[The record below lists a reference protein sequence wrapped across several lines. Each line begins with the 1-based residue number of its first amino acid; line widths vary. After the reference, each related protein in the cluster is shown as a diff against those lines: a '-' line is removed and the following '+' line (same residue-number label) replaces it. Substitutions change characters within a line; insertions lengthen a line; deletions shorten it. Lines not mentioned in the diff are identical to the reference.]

1 METLYA
7 LDVALFRA
15 VNDHTGVAFLDA
27 FFIFLTKFNQ
37 SWWIA
42 ALAAIFIF
50 VRRKWEG
57 IMVILLCIVAIALAD
72 QTASHLFKPLVQRTR
87 PCFEL
92 ADVHLLINQPRS
104 FSFASSHAANTAAV
118 ATVLFFFFAPS
129 TRLDKGFV
137 WVMSL
142 YAFLVGLSRVY
153 VGVHY
158 PSDVLGGFLIGIA
171 SGSLTYGA
179 FSYVWK
185 NVIEVRRLKGKS
197 YISNRNTPNHA
208 NRNND

>member
-15 VNDHTGVAFLDA
+15 VNNQTGVAFLDT

-37 SWWIA
+37 SWWVV
-42 ALAAIFIF
+42 ALATVFIF

-57 IMVILLCIVAIALAD
+57 ITVLLLCIVAIVLAD
-72 QTASHLFKPLVQRTR
+72 QTASHFFKPLVQRTR

-92 ADVHLLINQPRS
+92 PDVHLLINQPRS
-104 FSFASSHAANTAAV
+104 FSFASSHAANAAAV
-118 ATVLFFFFAPS
+118 ATVLFFFFSKS
-129 TRLDKGFV
+129 TRLDRGFV

-171 SGSLTYGA
+171 SGMLTYGG

-185 NVIEVRRLKGKS
+185 NVIEVRRLGRKHSDTSDANG
-197 YISNRNTPNHA
+197 SNT
-208 NRNND
+208 

>member
-15 VNDHTGVAFLDA
+15 VNDQTGIAFVDA

-42 ALAAIFIF
+42 ALATVFILI
-50 VRRKWEG
+50 RRKREG
-57 IMVILLCIVAIALAD
+57 LTVLLLCIVAIAIAD
-72 QTASHLFKPLVQRTR
+72 QTASHLFKPLIERTR

-92 ADVHLLINQPRS
+92 ANVHLLINQPRS

-118 ATVLFFFFAPS
+118 ATMLFFFFAKS
-129 TRLDKGFV
+129 TVLDKGFV
-137 WVMSL
+137 LAMSV
-142 YAFLVGLSRVY
+142 YALLVGVSRVY

-158 PSDVLGGFLIGIA
+158 PSDVAGGFLIGA
-171 SGSLTYGA
+171 AGSVLTYGA

-185 NVIEVRRLKGKS
+185 NVIETKRSRAK
-197 YISNRNTPNHA
+197 
-208 NRNND
+208 NNSERIQNQEKT

>member
-7 LDVALFRA
+7 VDVAFFRLI
-15 VNDHTGVAFLDA
+15 NDGTGVPFVDA

-42 ALAAIFIF
+42 ALAAGFI
-50 VRRKWEG
+50 VIRRKWEG
-57 IMVILLCIVAIALAD
+57 ITVLLLCIAAIAIAD
-72 QTASHLFKPLVQRTR
+72 QTASHVFKPLIQRTR

-118 ATVLFFFFAPS
+118 VTVLFFFFAKS
-129 TRLDKGFV
+129 TRLDKIFM
-137 WVMSL
+137 WVMSI
-142 YAFLVGLSRVY
+142 YAFLVGVSRIY

-171 SGSLTYGA
+171 GGGLTYGI
-179 FSYVWK
+179 FSYIWK
-185 NVIEVRRLKGKS
+185 NVVERRRLNKQ
-197 YISNRNTPNHA
+197 NHSKT
-208 NRNND
+208 

>member
-7 LDVALFRA
+7 LDVAIFRA
-15 VNDHTGVAFLDA
+15 INDQTGIAFFDA

-42 ALAAIFIF
+42 LLAAVFIFI
-50 VRRKWEG
+50 RRKREG
-57 IMVILLCIVAIALAD
+57 ITILLLCVVAVAMAD
-72 QTASHLFKPLVQRTR
+72 QVASHFFKPLVQRVR

-92 ADVHLLINQPRS
+92 SDVHLLINQPRS

-118 ATVLFFFFAPS
+118 ATILFFFFAKAS
-129 TRLDKGFV
+129 ALDKGFV
-137 WVMSL
+137 WTMGA
-142 YAFLVGLSRVY
+142 YAFLVGFSRIY

-158 PSDVLGGFLIGIA
+158 PSDVLGGFLIGIV
-171 SGSLTYGA
+171 SGIATYGV

-185 NVIEVRRLKGKS
+185 NVIEMRRLKGE
-197 YISNRNTPNHA
+197 RNYLKP
-208 NRNND
+208 

>member
-15 VNDHTGVAFLDA
+15 VNDQTGIAFFDA
-27 FFIFLTKFNQ
+27 LFIFLTKFNQ
-37 SWWIA
+37 SWGIA

-50 VRRKWEG
+50 IRRKWEG
-57 IMVILLCIVAIALAD
+57 LTVLLLCVVAIAIAD
-72 QTASHLFKPLVQRTR
+72 QTASHLFKPLIQRTR

-92 ADVHLLINQPRS
+92 ADVRVLINQPRS

-118 ATVLFFFFAPS
+118 ATILFFFFAKS
-129 TRLDKGFV
+129 TLLDKSFV
-137 WVMSL
+137 WVMSG
-142 YAFLVGLSRVY
+142 YALMVGLSRIY

-158 PSDVLGGFLIGIA
+158 PSDVMGGFLIGVA
-171 SGSLTYGA
+171 SGAFTYGA

-185 NVIEVRRLKGKS
+185 NVIEVRRLRQKS
-197 YISNRNTPNHA
+197 Q
-208 NRNND
+208 

>member
-15 VNDHTGVAFLDA
+15 VNDQTGVAFLDA

-42 ALAAIFIF
+42 ALATIFIF
-50 VRRKWEG
+50 IRRKWEG
-57 IMVILLCIVAIALAD
+57 VTVLLLCVVAIAIAD

-92 ADVHLLINQPRS
+92 ANVHLLINQVRS

-118 ATVLFFFFAPS
+118 ATVLFFFFARS
-129 TRLDKGFV
+129 RVLDKVFV
-137 WVMSL
+137 WTMSV
-142 YAFLVGLSRVY
+142 YAFLVGLSRIY

-158 PSDVLGGFLIGIA
+158 PSDVLGGFLIGIL
-171 SGSLTYGA
+171 SGMITYGV
-179 FSYVWK
+179 FSYFWK
-185 NVIEVRRLKGKS
+185 NVMERRRL
-197 YISNRNTPNHA
+197 NVQQRNDTREN
-208 NRNND
+208 

>member
-15 VNDHTGVAFLDA
+15 INEQTGVAFLDA

-42 ALAAIFIF
+42 ALATAFIF
-50 VRRKWEG
+50 VRRKKEG
-57 IMVILLCIVAIALAD
+57 LTVLLLCVVAIAIAD
-72 QTASHLFKPLVQRTR
+72 QIASHFFKPLIQRTR

-118 ATVLFFFFAPS
+118 ATMLFFFFAKS
-129 TRLDKGFV
+129 TALDKTFV
-137 WVMSL
+137 WIMSL
-142 YAFLVGLSRVY
+142 YAFLVGLSRIY

-158 PSDVLGGFLIGIA
+158 PSDVLGGFAIGIA
-171 SGSLTYGA
+171 SGVLVYGA

-185 NVIEVRRLKGKS
+185 NVIETRRLKKQ
-197 YISNRNTPNHA
+197 NNLNT
-208 NRNND
+208 

>member
-15 VNDHTGVAFLDA
+15 VNDQTGVALFDA

-57 IMVILLCIVAIALAD
+57 ITVLLLCIVAIAIAD
-72 QTASHLFKPLVQRTR
+72 QTASHFFKPLIQRTR

-118 ATVLFFFFAPS
+118 ATVLFFFFARS
-129 TRLDKGFV
+129 RVLDKVFV
-137 WVMSL
+137 WTMSV
-142 YAFLVGLSRVY
+142 YAFLVGLSRIY

-158 PSDVLGGFLIGIA
+158 PSDVLGGFAIGIL
-171 SGSLTYGA
+171 SGAITYGA
-179 FSYVWK
+179 FSYLWK
-185 NVIEVRRLKGKS
+185 NVIETRRL
-197 YISNRNTPNHA
+197 NAQQRNTIQKP
-208 NRNND
+208 

>member
-15 VNDHTGVAFLDA
+15 VNDQAGIAFLDA

-42 ALAAIFIF
+42 ALATLFIF

-57 IMVILLCIVAIALAD
+57 VTVLLLCIIAIGIAD
-72 QTASHLFKPLVQRTR
+72 QTASHFFKPLIQRTR

-118 ATVLFFFFAPS
+118 ATVLFFFFAKSSAPD
-129 TRLDKGFV
+129 RIFV
-137 WVMSL
+137 WVMSI
-142 YAFLVGLSRVY
+142 YAFLVGVSRVY

-158 PSDVLGGFLIGIA
+158 PSDVLGGFLIGVA
-171 SGSLTYGA
+171 SGALTYGA
-179 FSYVWK
+179 FSYIWK
-185 NVIEVRRLKGKS
+185 NVIEVGRLKKQ
-197 YISNRNTPNHA
+197 
-208 NRNND
+208 NNLKT

>member
-15 VNDHTGVAFLDA
+15 VNDQTGVTFVDA

-42 ALAAIFIF
+42 ALASVFIFI
-50 VRRKWEG
+50 RRKWEG
-57 IMVILLCIVAIALAD
+57 ITVLLLCMVAIAIAD
-72 QTASHLFKPLVQRTR
+72 QTASHLFKPLIQRTR

-92 ADVHLLINQPRS
+92 ANVHLLINQPRS

-118 ATVLFFFFAPS
+118 ATMLFFFFSKSS
-129 TRLDKGFV
+129 TLDKFFV
-137 WVMSL
+137 WVMGV
-142 YAFLVGLSRVY
+142 YALMVGISRIY

-158 PSDVLGGFLIGIA
+158 PSDVLGGFLIGIG
-171 SGSLTYGA
+171 GSALAYGV

-185 NVIEVRRLKGKS
+185 NVIEIRQLNREQNHLK
-197 YISNRNTPNHA
+197 P
-208 NRNND
+208 